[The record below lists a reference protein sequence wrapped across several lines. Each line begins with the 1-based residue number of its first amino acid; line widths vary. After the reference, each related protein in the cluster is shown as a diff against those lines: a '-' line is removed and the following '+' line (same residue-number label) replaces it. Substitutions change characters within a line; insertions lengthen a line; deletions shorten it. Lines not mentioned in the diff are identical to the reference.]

1 MGLPLR
7 KAGGAKRKAT
17 RLSKRPGAGSDY
29 ARGMAQ
35 ASWGLALAFGF
46 VAIMMGCFWVGRQLD
61 QWLGT
66 EPVIQIVGAIAGFVF
81 GSLTVYYGAQRR
93 ES

>member
-1 MGLPLR
+1 M
-7 KAGGAKRKAT
+7 
-17 RLSKRPGAGSDY
+17 SKRPGTGSDY

-46 VAIMMGCFWVGRQLD
+46 VAIMMGCFFLGRVID
-61 QWLGT
+61 HWLGT
-66 EPVIQIVGAIAGFVF
+66 EPVIQIIGAIAGFVF
-81 GSLTVYYGAQRR
+81 GSMTVYYGAQRR

>member
-1 MGLPLR
+1 M
-7 KAGGAKRKAT
+7 
-17 RLSKRPGAGSDY
+17 SKRPSTGSDY

-46 VAIMMGCFWVGRQLD
+46 VAIMMGCFFLGRLID
-61 QWLGT
+61 SWLGSA
-66 EPVIQIVGAIAGFVF
+66 PAVQIVGAIAGFVL